1 MSALD
6 TLLKVLNLDGVQSPQ
21 QVKKPKAPKKARAE
35 RPRRSRRQAPTAADA
50 GSLWEAAGEEVSRQR
65 ATDETPWHTERETG
79 SRWYWTALRI
89 GLLAV
94 LAVFVFAGVR
104 SVFVPPEAEVA
115 PVTIDPRALFPDAE
129 GAATAERFTES
140 YLTWDEDNA
149 GARSAALA
157 LDVAQLDNDGRFG
170 WDGSGK
176 QTAADARVMSM
187 AIVDEKTATA
197 TVSARITTAV
207 GEDETTTT
215 WVALDVPLAVSGD
228 RVIVTGQPAFVAV
241 PAPVQPQTQAS
252 STTTDSAI
260 TSATRDYVDSFFTAY
275 GRDDD
280 VSAMTAPD
288 SDISGLGGVMQ
299 LEEVV
304 DWTVYDSKG
313 DTRDARAVVSWLGPG
328 DTLVRQ
334 TYSLTLTE
342 VSGGSG
348 SRWQISEIN

>member
-6 TLLKVLNLDGVQSPQ
+6 TLLKVLNLDGVQSQ
-21 QVKKPKAPKKARAE
+21 RQVKQPKPTKEPRAE
-35 RPRRSRRQAPTAADA
+35 RPRRSRRQAPAADA

-65 ATDETPWHTERETG
+65 ASDETPWHTERETG

-104 SVFVPPEAEVA
+104 AVFVPPEAEVA
-115 PVTIDPRALFPDAE
+115 PVTIDPRTLFPTAE

-157 LDVAQLDNDGRFG
+157 LDVAQLDNDGRLG

-187 AIVDEKTATA
+187 AIADEATATA

-241 PAPVQPQTQAS
+241 PAPVQAEVEPS
-252 STTTDSAI
+252 SKTTDSAI
-260 TSATRDYVDSFFTAY
+260 TSATRDYVDAFFTAY
-275 GRDDD
+275 GRDGD

-304 DWTVYDSKG
+304 DWTVYGSKG